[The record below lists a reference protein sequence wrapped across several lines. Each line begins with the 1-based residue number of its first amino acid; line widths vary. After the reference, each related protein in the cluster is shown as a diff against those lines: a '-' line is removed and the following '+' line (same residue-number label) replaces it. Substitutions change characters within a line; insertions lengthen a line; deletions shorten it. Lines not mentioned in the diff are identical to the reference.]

1 MSDDISDTRYVL
13 KIPDCEP
20 IEIKGWEKMDAGERN
35 LALCFAVAE
44 GLGAAAGLDL
54 MTIQHLSLCRE
65 VPQIAPLAERNW
77 PAAKRDFLREC
88 AQRGFVRSDED
99 RAVIATHTTGGT
111 P

>member
-1 MSDDISDTRYVL
+1 VSEDNSGPRYIL
-13 KIPDCEP
+13 KIPTCEP

-65 VPQIAPLAERNW
+65 VPHLAPLAERNW
-77 PAAKRDFLREC
+77 SAAKRDFLREC

-99 RAVIATHTTGGT
+99 RALFAVDTAGGGA
-111 P
+111 